1 MVQLGYC
8 GRLTVAQAVKIPYK
22 PRPLQAEMHNS
33 LKRWNVLV
41 MHRRFGKTVWAVN
54 ELIKKALTCELPRPR
69 VAFVAPTF
77 TQAKRIAWDYVKF
90 YAGVIPGVSF
100 NETELRVDFPNG
112 GRLMLLSAEN
122 PDSLRGIYLDMC
134 AFDEF
139 GMQNPRVWG
148 EVVRPALSDR
158 EGAAIFLGTPAGHNH
173 FYDLF
178 ETAKDQAE
186 EGNDQWYYKIVRASE
201 SGLVKDEELEAAR
214 TQMTPE
220 QYEQE
225 YECSFTAAIIGAYYG
240 KLLDAADDDGRITR
254 VPYDPM
260 YPVHTAWDLGIN
272 DSTAIWF
279 AQIFRGGAVNV
290 IDYYESSGVGLQ
302 HYADILN
309 KKEYIYG
316 DHLAPH
322 DIQVR
327 ELGSGKSRLETAYTL
342 GIKFRVIP
350 KMKVADGIN
359 AARMLIP
366 KCHFDKDKCGEGVG
380 YLKQYRQ
387 EFDERRK
394 VFRDHPLHDFTSHA
408 ADAFRYLAVGLE
420 NRSNFTKP
428 PQQVAQMEYNPFTL

>member
-1 MVQLGYC
+1 M
-8 GRLTVAQAVKIPYK
+8 AAPIKIPYK

-90 YAGVIPGVSF
+90 YAGVIPGVTF

-173 FYDLF
+173 FYDLL
-178 ETAKDQAE
+178 ETAKQQVDAGSE
-186 EGNDQWYYKIVRASE
+186 QWYWKIVKASE
-201 SGLVKDEELEAAR
+201 SKLVKDEELEAAR
-214 TQMTPE
+214 AQMTPE

-240 KLLDAADDDGRITR
+240 KLLSDAEDNGRVTR

-302 HYADILN
+302 HYADVLS
-309 KKEYIYG
+309 KKEYTYG

-322 DIQVR
+322 DIEVR

-366 KCHFDKDKCGEGVG
+366 KCYFDRDRCSEGLEC
-380 YLKQYRQ
+380 LKQYRQ
-387 EFDERRK
+387 EWDERRK

-420 NRSNFTKP
+420 NRSSFTKP
-428 PQQVAQMEYNPFTL
+428 PQQVAQMDYNPFSL